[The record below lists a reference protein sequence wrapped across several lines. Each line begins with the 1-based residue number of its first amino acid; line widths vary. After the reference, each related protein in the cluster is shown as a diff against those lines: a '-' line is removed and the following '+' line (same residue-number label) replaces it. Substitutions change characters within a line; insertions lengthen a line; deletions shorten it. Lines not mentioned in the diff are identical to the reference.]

1 MARISFFTLAIFAL
15 VGYVYCA
22 STRETDCQRR
32 RRTEQGATRNL
43 TGLLVPECDEHG
55 NYKAIQ
61 CFGQTVRGG
70 RPFCACYDTEFGQIK
85 GPSRNLRSCNCI
97 REHHEWER
105 RSRSQQGPEPRCD
118 ATSGEYNPMQCDVS
132 SHWCVETDSGRQLG
146 ERQPGGCSESL
157 SSNSCGVGG
166 THHGHNASQPRH
178 HGGDHSGSH
187 GDHHRGTSHDGTSSH
202 GDHTSQ
208 RSGSS
213 GSRGTSGSSGHDDSS
228 HTSGSSRG
236 SSGTSSHDDDS
247 HQGSSGSSH
256 QGSSGHSSSG
266 TSHSSHN

>member
-15 VGYVYCA
+15 VGCVYCA

-61 CFGQTVRGG
+61 CFGETVRGG
-70 RPFCACYDTEFGQIK
+70 RPFCACYDNEFGQIK

-97 REHHEWER
+97 RDHHEWEHR
-105 RSRSQQGPEPRCD
+105 ARSQQGPEPRCD
-118 ATSGEYNPMQCDVS
+118 ATSGEYNPLQCDVS

-146 ERQPGGCSESL
+146 ERQPGGCSDNL
-157 SSNSCGVGG
+157 SSISCGVGG
-166 THHGHNASQPRH
+166 THHGHD
-178 HGGDHSGSH
+178 GDHSGSH
-187 GDHHRGTSHDGTSSH
+187 GDHHSGTSHRGSSSH
-202 GDHTSQ
+202 DDRTSQ
-208 RSGSS
+208 RSGTS

-228 HTSGSSRG
+228 HQSSGSSRG
-236 SSGTSSHDDDS
+236 SSGSSSHNDDS
-247 HQGSSGSSH
+247 HQGSSSSS
-256 QGSSGHSSSG
+256 QRGSSGHSSSD
-266 TSHSSHN
+266 SSHN